1 MRLTLIGPFFT
12 CFSHGMDQ
20 REFMHALA
28 AALERDGH
36 EVWSAAV
43 HGEPIEPHAP
53 LAVQKQVFERD
64 LRMIEKCEAVVA
76 VLDDFDAGTVFEM
89 GYAYALKKPIITC
102 FWVMPERLNLMIAQ
116 SATTFCEGI
125 EQTVEAVRSLEEGTL
140 TREGWQREV
149 F

>member
-12 CFSHGMDQ
+12 RFSHGVDQ
-20 REFMHALA
+20 RELMHTLA

-43 HGEPIEPHAP
+43 HDEPIEPHAP
-53 LAVQKQVFERD
+53 IAVQRQVFERD
-64 LRMIEKCEAVVA
+64 LTMIEQCEAVVA

-89 GYAYALKKPIITC
+89 GYAYALKKPIIAC
-102 FWVMPERLNLMIAQ
+102 FCVMPERLNLMIAQ
-116 SATTFCEGI
+116 SAIAFCAGV

-140 TREGWQREV
+140 THDGWQNEV